1 MATGYTIYIE
11 NGEITNGKDFL
22 LLCAQKDG
30 SITRPISKYK
40 KNNYE
45 NAKRSLE
52 EVVEISLDEAKKRM
66 KIEYDNNIYHAM
78 NNLEKLKAKSACYKK
93 IRNEIKRW
101 IPPNEECFSIKKFAL
116 EQINISDSF
125 SEGIE
130 RYQQIINTPFDDSD
144 EAAIKYIQKLINVR
158 KNNMER
164 AKKQYEDEIR
174 RIERRKQFVNDFV
187 ESLKQIEEENK

>member
-1 MATGYTIYIE
+1 MATEYTIYIE

-22 LLCAQKDG
+22 LLCAQKDE

-66 KIEYDNNIYHAM
+66 KIEYDNNIYHVM

-93 IRNEIKRW
+93 IRNEIERW

-144 EAAIKYIQKLINVR
+144 EAAIKYIQKLN
-158 KNNMER
+158 
-164 AKKQYEDEIR
+164 EDEIR